1 MKRIA
6 YIYKKTSENTLKIVE
21 FLRMYEF
28 SAQNCHSFIDS
39 NRDFINYKKMKE
51 QVKAERGIVIVNSLH
66 SIAYSKE
73 SVLEEL
79 EWFKSNR
86 IELIIL
92 DMPSTW
98 IVGVPEKN
106 LQSVKV
112 LIDVFLILKN
122 YNNFEFQNPDFVDGG
137 RKKIKFPAN
146 WESLYKLYE
155 VKQISA
161 SEFQQKSGLKRAT
174 FFNLLSEYKDLARHK
189 ELEFACFEDDGTKSK
204 SAG

>member
-1 MKRIA
+1 
-6 YIYKKTSENTLKIVE
+6 
-21 FLRMYEF
+21 
-28 SAQNCHSFIDS
+28 
-39 NRDFINYKKMKE
+39 MKE
-51 QVKAERGIVIVNSLH
+51 QVKAERGMVIVNSLR

-98 IVGVPEKN
+98 IVGAPEKN

-122 YNNFEFQNPDFVDGG
+122 YNNFEFQNPDFV
-137 RKKIKFPAN
+137 
-146 WESLYKLYE
+146 Y
-155 VKQISA
+155 
-161 SEFQQKSGLKRAT
+161 
-174 FFNLLSEYKDLARHK
+174 
-189 ELEFACFEDDGTKSK
+189 DGTKSK